1 MAKKV
6 KKAKRVR
13 KMAFASDGIVW
24 LSAPQNGIGVYSLYN
39 GGPHT
44 QPVSLNGKEH
54 RCELSGMI
62 LLIAST
68 PANRKRL
75 GVKRA

>member
-13 KMAFASDGIVW
+13 KVKMRPCFGWVYVS
-24 LSAPQNGIGVYSLYN
+24 QNGSPWPYASWDYEESKCSERVAKYSL
-39 GGPHT
+39 GEGSPRRAI
-44 QPVSLNGKEH
+44 VV
-54 RCELSGMI
+54 
-62 LLIAST
+62 ADT

>member
-6 KKAKRVR
+6 KKAVR
-13 KMAFASDGIVW
+13 KMTFASDGIVW
-24 LSAPQNGIGVYSLYN
+24 LSPPQNGIGVYSLYN

-44 QPVSLNGKEH
+44 KPACLNGKEH

-75 GVKRA
+75 GVKP